1 MFLNATWAAD
11 RGAAFGKAALLVG
24 LVLVTF
30 VAVTAA
36 ATLDPASLRR
46 AALAFAAGA
55 LFGAVFVL
63 VELRTD
69 GAVTRTVMNWLPLL
83 QPHFPKHI
91 KMQHGEVTGMNP
103 PKLNQNVNLVCL
115 PVARVCSPDGADRR
129 SPHDRAGGI
138 LCHACDCHRYFA
150 T

>member
-1 MFLNATWAAD
+1 LFLNATWAAD

-46 AALAFAAGA
+46 AALAFAAGV

-83 QPHFPKHI
+83 QLTFRSI
-91 KMQHGEVTGMNP
+91 
-103 PKLNQNVNLVCL
+103 L
-115 PVARVCSPDGADRR
+115 RCSTAR
-129 SPHDRAGGI
+129 SPA
-138 LCHACDCHRYFA
+138 
-150 T
+150 